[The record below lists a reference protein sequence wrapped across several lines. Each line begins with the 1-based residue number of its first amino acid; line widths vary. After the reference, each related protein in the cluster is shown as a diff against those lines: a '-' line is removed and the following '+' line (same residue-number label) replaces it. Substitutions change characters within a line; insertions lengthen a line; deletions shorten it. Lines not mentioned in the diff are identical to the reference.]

1 MTDIS
6 VKNRIIVILSFTF
19 AAVILS
25 VRSALT
31 FTLVFFVCLFP
42 VLFFADKILNSEKIK
57 ERTAFA
63 FFVFAVCYQTFF
75 QFFNRTHENN
85 TQLMIAVATALFL
98 AGIFAATDIKTLP
111 YSILVA
117 VINCFLDVR
126 IASAYCILLLAFS
139 IVKFQLEIKGNKF
152 RKSSPKKKKNN
163 KKKKNDKT
171 KEKEEFD
178 PFFTVI
184 ISIIVCAVCLIYC
197 INAVFKNEL
206 RITESIDYLLT
217 QFKNTVG
224 FSILILYLFIKLLR
238 SGIKAKTGIVIGF
251 VLNIAPIPLYFINYG
266 WCAFSLFLISTA
278 LFLFLVC
285 FENGDIIDSVK
296 DSFYKHKYIFF
307 VEILLLLQ

>member
-6 VKNRIIVILSFTF
+6 VKNRIIAILSFTF

-25 VRSALT
+25 VRNALT

-42 VLFFADKILNSEKIK
+42 VLFFADKILNGEKIK

-75 QFFNRTHENN
+75 QFFNRTHEN
-85 TQLMIAVATALFL
+85 TIQLMIASVLALFL
-98 AGIFAATDIKTLP
+98 AGVFAATSVKNLP

-117 VINCFLDVR
+117 IIICFLDIR
-126 IASAYCILLLAFS
+126 LASAYSLFLLTFS
-139 IVKFQLEIKGNKF
+139 IVKLQLEIKGNKF
-152 RKSSPKKKKNN
+152 RKSSPKKKNN
-163 KKKKNDKT
+163 KKKKNDKA
-171 KEKEEFD
+171 KEKEELD

-184 ISIIVCAVCLIYC
+184 ISIIVSAACLVYC
-197 INAVFKNEL
+197 INAVFKNDL

-224 FSILILYLFIKLLR
+224 FSILILYLLIKLLR
-238 SGIKAKTGIVIGF
+238 SEIKAKTSIVIGLI
-251 VLNIAPIPLYFINYG
+251 LNIVPIPLYFINYG
-266 WCAFSLFLISTA
+266 WSTFSLFLVSTA
-278 LFLFLVC
+278 LFLVLVC

-296 DSFYKHKYIFF
+296 DSFHKHKYIFF

>member
-6 VKNRIIVILSFTF
+6 VKNRIIAILSFTF

-85 TQLMIAVATALFL
+85 AQLMVASALALFL
-98 AGIFAATDIKTLP
+98 AGAFAATDIKTLP

-117 VINCFLDVR
+117 LLICFLDVR
-126 IASAYCILLLAFS
+126 IASAYCLLLLTFS

-152 RKSSPKKKKNN
+152 RKNTGKKKNN
-163 KKKKNDKT
+163 KKKKNGKT

-184 ISIIVCAVCLIYC
+184 ISIIVCAACLVYC

-217 QFKNTVG
+217 QFKNTIG
-224 FSILILYLFIKLLR
+224 FFILIFYLFIKLLR
-238 SGIKAKTGIVIGF
+238 SEIKAKISIVIGF
-251 VLNIAPIPLYFINYG
+251 VLNIVPIPLYFINYG

-278 LFLFLVC
+278 LFLVLVC
-285 FENGDIIDSVK
+285 FENGDIIDSIK
-296 DSFYKHKYIFF
+296 ESFYKHKYIFF

>member
-6 VKNRIIVILSFTF
+6 LKNRIITILSFTF

-25 VRSALT
+25 VRNALT

-75 QFFNRTHENN
+75 QFFNRTHEN
-85 TQLMIAVATALFL
+85 TMQLMIASALALFL
-98 AGIFAATDIKTLP
+98 AGVFAATSVKNLP

-117 VINCFLDVR
+117 IIICFLDIR
-126 IASAYCILLLAFS
+126 LASAYSFFLLTFS
-139 IVKFQLEIKGNKF
+139 IVKLQLEIKGNKF
-152 RKSSPKKKKNN
+152 RKSSQKKKNN
-163 KKKKNDKT
+163 KKKKNDKA
-171 KEKEEFD
+171 KEKEALD

-184 ISIIVCAVCLIYC
+184 ISIIVSAACLVYC

-224 FSILILYLFIKLLR
+224 FSILILYLLIKLLR
-238 SGIKAKTGIVIGF
+238 SEIKAKTSIIIGL
-251 VLNIAPIPLYFINYG
+251 VLNIVPIPLYFINYG
-266 WCAFSLFLISTA
+266 WCTFSLFLVSTA
-278 LFLFLVC
+278 LFLVLVC

-296 DSFYKHKYIFF
+296 DSFHKHKYIFF

>member
-6 VKNRIIVILSFTF
+6 VKNRIIAILSFTF

-25 VRSALT
+25 VRNALT

-42 VLFFADKILNSEKIK
+42 VLFFADKILNGEKIK

-75 QFFNRTHENN
+75 QFFNRTHEN
-85 TQLMIAVATALFL
+85 TIQLMIASVLALFL
-98 AGIFAATDIKTLP
+98 AGVFAATSVKNLP

-117 VINCFLDVR
+117 IIICFLDIR
-126 IASAYCILLLAFS
+126 LASAYSLFLLTFS
-139 IVKFQLEIKGNKF
+139 IVKLQLEIKGNKF
-152 RKSSPKKKKNN
+152 RKSSPKKKNN
-163 KKKKNDKT
+163 KKKKNDKA
-171 KEKEEFD
+171 KEKEELD

-184 ISIIVCAVCLIYC
+184 ISIIVSAACLVYC
-197 INAVFKNEL
+197 INAVFKNDL

-224 FSILILYLFIKLLR
+224 FSILILYLLIKLLR
-238 SGIKAKTGIVIGF
+238 SEIKAKTSIVIGLI
-251 VLNIAPIPLYFINYG
+251 LNIVPIPLYFINYG
-266 WCAFSLFLISTA
+266 CSTFSLFLVSTA
-278 LFLFLVC
+278 LFLVLVC

-296 DSFYKHKYIFF
+296 DSFHKHKYIFF

>member
-6 VKNRIIVILSFTF
+6 LKNRIITILSFTF

-25 VRSALT
+25 VRNALT

-75 QFFNRTHENN
+75 QFFNRTHEN
-85 TQLMIAVATALFL
+85 TMQLMIASALALFL
-98 AGIFAATDIKTLP
+98 AGVFAATSVKNLP

-117 VINCFLDVR
+117 IIICFLDIR
-126 IASAYCILLLAFS
+126 LASAYSFFLLTFS
-139 IVKFQLEIKGNKF
+139 IVKLQLEIKGNKF
-152 RKSSPKKKKNN
+152 RKSSQKKKNN
-163 KKKKNDKT
+163 KKKKNDKA
-171 KEKEEFD
+171 KEKEELD

-184 ISIIVCAVCLIYC
+184 ISIIVSAACLVYC

-224 FSILILYLFIKLLR
+224 FSILILYLLIKLLR
-238 SGIKAKTGIVIGF
+238 SEIKAKTSIIIGL
-251 VLNIAPIPLYFINYG
+251 VLNIVPIPLYFINYG
-266 WCAFSLFLISTA
+266 WCTFSLFLVSTA
-278 LFLFLVC
+278 LFLVLVC

-296 DSFYKHKYIFF
+296 DSFHKHKYIFF

>member
-6 VKNRIIVILSFTF
+6 VKNRIIAILSFTF

-25 VRSALT
+25 VRNALT

-42 VLFFADKILNSEKIK
+42 VLFFADKILNGEKIK

-75 QFFNRTHENN
+75 QFFNRTHEN
-85 TQLMIAVATALFL
+85 TIQLMIASVLALFL
-98 AGIFAATDIKTLP
+98 AGVFAATSVKNLP

-117 VINCFLDVR
+117 IIICFLDIR
-126 IASAYCILLLAFS
+126 LASAYSLFLLTFS
-139 IVKFQLEIKGNKF
+139 IVKLQLEIKGNKF
-152 RKSSPKKKKNN
+152 RKSSPKKKNN
-163 KKKKNDKT
+163 KKKKNDKA
-171 KEKEEFD
+171 KEKEELD

-184 ISIIVCAVCLIYC
+184 ISIIVSAACLVYC
-197 INAVFKNEL
+197 INAVFKNDL

-224 FSILILYLFIKLLR
+224 FSILILYLLIKLLR
-238 SGIKAKTGIVIGF
+238 SEIKAKTSIIIGLI
-251 VLNIAPIPLYFINYG
+251 LNIVPIPLYFINYG
-266 WCAFSLFLISTA
+266 WCTFSLFLVSTA
-278 LFLFLVC
+278 LFLVLVC

-296 DSFYKHKYIFF
+296 DSFHKHKYIFF

>member
-6 VKNRIIVILSFTF
+6 VKNRIIAILSFTF

-25 VRSALT
+25 VRNALT

-75 QFFNRTHENN
+75 QFFNRTHEN
-85 TQLMIAVATALFL
+85 TMQLMIASALALFL
-98 AGIFAATDIKTLP
+98 AGVFAATSVKNLP

-117 VINCFLDVR
+117 IIICFLDIR
-126 IASAYCILLLAFS
+126 LASAYSLFLLTFS
-139 IVKFQLEIKGNKF
+139 IVKLQLEIKGNKF
-152 RKSSPKKKKNN
+152 RKSSQKKKNN
-163 KKKKNDKT
+163 KKKKNDKA
-171 KEKEEFD
+171 KEKEELD
-178 PFFTVI
+178 PFFIVI
-184 ISIIVCAVCLIYC
+184 ISIIVSAACLVYC

-224 FSILILYLFIKLLR
+224 FSILILYLLIKLLR
-238 SGIKAKTGIVIGF
+238 SEIKAKTSIIIGLI
-251 VLNIAPIPLYFINYG
+251 LNIVPIPLYFINYG
-266 WCAFSLFLISTA
+266 WSTFSLFLVSTA
-278 LFLFLVC
+278 LFLVLVC

-296 DSFYKHKYIFF
+296 DGFHKHKYIFF

>member
-6 VKNRIIVILSFTF
+6 VKNRIIAILSFTF

-25 VRSALT
+25 VRNALT

-75 QFFNRTHENN
+75 QFFNRTHEN
-85 TQLMIAVATALFL
+85 TMQLMIASALALFL
-98 AGIFAATDIKTLP
+98 AGVFAATSVKNLP

-117 VINCFLDVR
+117 IIICFLDIR
-126 IASAYCILLLAFS
+126 LASAYSFFLLTFS
-139 IVKFQLEIKGNKF
+139 IVKLQLEIKGSKF
-152 RKSSPKKKKNN
+152 RKSSQKKKNN
-163 KKKKNDKT
+163 KKKKNDKA
-171 KEKEEFD
+171 KEKEELD

-184 ISIIVCAVCLIYC
+184 ISIIVSAACLVYC

-224 FSILILYLFIKLLR
+224 FSILILYLLIKLLR
-238 SGIKAKTGIVIGF
+238 SEIKAKTSIIIGLI
-251 VLNIAPIPLYFINYG
+251 LNIVPIPLYFINYG
-266 WCAFSLFLISTA
+266 WCTFSLFLVSTA
-278 LFLFLVC
+278 LFLVLVC

-296 DSFYKHKYIFF
+296 DSFHKHKYIFF

>member
-6 VKNRIIVILSFTF
+6 LKNRIIAILSFTF

-25 VRSALT
+25 VRNALT

-75 QFFNRTHENN
+75 QFFNRTHEN
-85 TQLMIAVATALFL
+85 TIQLMIASALALFL
-98 AGIFAATDIKTLP
+98 AGVFAATSVKNLP

-117 VINCFLDVR
+117 IIICFLDIR
-126 IASAYCILLLAFS
+126 LASAYSLFLLTFS
-139 IVKFQLEIKGNKF
+139 IVKLQLEIKGNKF
-152 RKSSPKKKKNN
+152 RKSSQKKKNN
-163 KKKKNDKT
+163 KKKKNDKA
-171 KEKEEFD
+171 KEKEELD

-184 ISIIVCAVCLIYC
+184 ISIIVSAACLVYC

-224 FSILILYLFIKLLR
+224 FSILILYLLIKLLR
-238 SGIKAKTGIVIGF
+238 SEIKAKTSIIIGL
-251 VLNIAPIPLYFINYG
+251 VLNIVPIPLYFINYG
-266 WCAFSLFLISTA
+266 WCTFSLSLVSTA
-278 LFLFLVC
+278 LFLVLVC

-296 DSFYKHKYIFF
+296 DSFHKHKYIFF

>member
-6 VKNRIIVILSFTF
+6 VKNRIIAILSFTF

-25 VRSALT
+25 VRNALT

-75 QFFNRTHENN
+75 QFFNRTHEN
-85 TQLMIAVATALFL
+85 TMQLMIASALALFL
-98 AGIFAATDIKTLP
+98 AGVFAATSVKNLP

-117 VINCFLDVR
+117 IIICFLDIR
-126 IASAYCILLLAFS
+126 LASAYSLFLLTFS
-139 IVKFQLEIKGNKF
+139 IVKLQLEIKGNKF
-152 RKSSPKKKKNN
+152 RKSSQKKKNN
-163 KKKKNDKT
+163 KKKKNDKA
-171 KEKEEFD
+171 KEKEELD
-178 PFFTVI
+178 PFFIVI
-184 ISIIVCAVCLIYC
+184 ISIIVSAACLVYC
-197 INAVFKNEL
+197 INAVFKNDL

-224 FSILILYLFIKLLR
+224 FSILILYLLIKLLR
-238 SGIKAKTGIVIGF
+238 SEIKAKTSIVIGLI
-251 VLNIAPIPLYFINYG
+251 LNIVPIPLYFINYG
-266 WCAFSLFLISTA
+266 WCAFSLFLVSTA
-278 LFLFLVC
+278 LFLVLVC

-296 DSFYKHKYIFF
+296 DSFHKHKYIFF

>member
-6 VKNRIIVILSFTF
+6 VKNRIIAILSFTF

-25 VRSALT
+25 VRNALT

-42 VLFFADKILNSEKIK
+42 VLFFADKILNGEKIK

-75 QFFNRTHENN
+75 QFFNRTHEN
-85 TQLMIAVATALFL
+85 TIQLMIASVLALFL
-98 AGIFAATDIKTLP
+98 AGVFAATSVKNLP

-117 VINCFLDVR
+117 IIICFLDIR
-126 IASAYCILLLAFS
+126 LASAYSLFLLTFS
-139 IVKFQLEIKGNKF
+139 IVKLQLEIKGNKF
-152 RKSSPKKKKNN
+152 RKSSPKKKNN
-163 KKKKNDKT
+163 KKKKNDKA
-171 KEKEEFD
+171 KEKEELD
-178 PFFTVI
+178 PFFIVI
-184 ISIIVCAVCLIYC
+184 ISIIVSAACLVYC

-224 FSILILYLFIKLLR
+224 FSILILYLLIKLLR
-238 SGIKAKTGIVIGF
+238 SEIKAKTSIVIGLI
-251 VLNIAPIPLYFINYG
+251 LNIVPIPLYFINYG
-266 WCAFSLFLISTA
+266 CSTFSLFLVSTA
-278 LFLFLVC
+278 LFLVLVC

-296 DSFYKHKYIFF
+296 DSFHKHKYIFF

>member
-6 VKNRIIVILSFTF
+6 LKNRIIAILSFTF

-25 VRSALT
+25 VRNALT

-75 QFFNRTHENN
+75 QFFNRTHEN
-85 TQLMIAVATALFL
+85 TIQLMIASALALFL
-98 AGIFAATDIKTLP
+98 AGVFAATSVKNLP

-117 VINCFLDVR
+117 IIICFLDIR
-126 IASAYCILLLAFS
+126 LASAYSFFLLTFS
-139 IVKFQLEIKGNKF
+139 IVKLQLEIKGNKF
-152 RKSSPKKKKNN
+152 RKSSQKKKNN
-163 KKKKNDKT
+163 KKKKNDKA
-171 KEKEEFD
+171 KEKEELD

-184 ISIIVCAVCLIYC
+184 ISIIVSAACLVYC

-224 FSILILYLFIKLLR
+224 FSILILYLLIKLLR
-238 SGIKAKTGIVIGF
+238 SEIKAKTSIIIGLI
-251 VLNIAPIPLYFINYG
+251 LNIVPIPLYFINYG
-266 WCAFSLFLISTA
+266 WCTFSLFLVSTA
-278 LFLFLVC
+278 LFLVLVC

-296 DSFYKHKYIFF
+296 DSFHKHKYIFF

>member
-6 VKNRIIVILSFTF
+6 LKNRIITILSFTF

-25 VRSALT
+25 VRNALT

-75 QFFNRTHENN
+75 QFFNRTHEN
-85 TQLMIAVATALFL
+85 TMQLMIASALALFL
-98 AGIFAATDIKTLP
+98 AGVFAATSVKNLP

-117 VINCFLDVR
+117 IIICFLDIR
-126 IASAYCILLLAFS
+126 LASAYSFFLLTFS
-139 IVKFQLEIKGNKF
+139 IVKLQLEIKGNKF
-152 RKSSPKKKKNN
+152 RKSSQKKKNN
-163 KKKKNDKT
+163 KKKKNDKV
-171 KEKEEFD
+171 KEKEELD

-184 ISIIVCAVCLIYC
+184 ISIIVSAACLVYC

-224 FSILILYLFIKLLR
+224 FSILILYLLIKLLR
-238 SGIKAKTGIVIGF
+238 SEIKAKTSIIIGL
-251 VLNIAPIPLYFINYG
+251 VLNIVPIPLYFINYG
-266 WCAFSLFLISTA
+266 WCTFSLFLVSTA
-278 LFLFLVC
+278 LFLVLVC

-296 DSFYKHKYIFF
+296 DSFHKHKYIFF